1 MALIAGMAPEGFFS
15 LNKEKEKDNIKR
27 REPES
32 YTDHLGPWW
41 ASLMTTTP
49 PRSCLPQS
57 DFFKEYIM
65 LPLQILR
72 ANRVR

>member
-32 YTDHLGPWW
+32 YTDHLGP
-41 ASLMTTTP
+41 
-49 PRSCLPQS
+49 
-57 DFFKEYIM
+57 
-65 LPLQILR
+65 
-72 ANRVR
+72 